1 MSLLRATFLNTFLM
15 PSSFFAMLREL
26 YESIEAPKYIQPM
39 GEPLGFPIHPSAS
52 EIAEQILVDPDVL
65 KNETYEPG
73 IYDESGDY
81 YPQYTD
87 DPSKLPDGFEPVAP
101 PVTGEDTVPESLP
114 ASELASSD
122 EFNSAKE

>member
-1 MSLLRATFLNTFLM
+1 M
-15 PSSFFAMLREL
+15 PSNFFAMLREL
-26 YESIEAPKYIQPM
+26 YASIEAPKYVQPM
-39 GEPLGFPIHPSAS
+39 EPSPGFPIHPSAS

-87 DPSKLPDGFEPVAP
+87 DPSKLPEGFEPVAP
-101 PVTGEDTVPESLP
+101 AVSAEDTVPESSP

-122 EFNSAKE
+122 ESNSAKE

>member
-1 MSLLRATFLNTFLM
+1 MSLLRAIFLNTCLM

-26 YESIEAPKYIQPM
+26 YANIEAPKYIQPM
-39 GEPLGFPIHPSAS
+39 LASPGFPIHPSAS
-52 EIAEQILVDPDVL
+52 EIAEQILVDPEVL

-87 DPSKLPDGFEPVAP
+87 DPSKLPEGFEPVAP
-101 PVTGEDTVPESLP
+101 AVSAEDTAPESPP
-114 ASELASSD
+114 ASDLSSSD
-122 EFNSAKE
+122 ESNSAKE